1 MNKTRIRL
9 QTVFA
14 VLFFLLLGILHM
26 RAEMLVG
33 EDRSLQENWTICF
46 SYGLQLVIVVLF
58 ERQDIAWALMG
69 RAVLYGLLLFSG
81 DLPDLISRLNGT
93 QRGEVAPML
102 LLTVCDAILTAACL
116 AAWGRVKLRK
126 AKGQTE
132 DKAKSRK
139 KTDAYFA
146 GALLLLLFSVLMI
159 FSNVDHGGPTGLK
172 LGTADK
178 IAALYEE
185 NEEAFHRAADVLM
198 GFDAESAVWIKTDEE
213 DLWSDLFCV
222 RKMGALWIESR
233 APLTEEEYRLL
244 YVTFA
249 PLYEIW
255 PFEGIGRG
263 SDRISFALEGPIYG
277 DMAELWY
284 FPEEGRAAEYGDV
297 NFPGGSCAIND
308 HWFAVI
314 MQY

>member
-1 MNKTRIRL
+1 M
-9 QTVFA
+9 
-14 VLFFLLLGILHM
+14 
-26 RAEMLVG
+26 
-33 EDRSLQENWTICF
+33 
-46 SYGLQLVIVVLF
+46 
-58 ERQDIAWALMG
+58 
-69 RAVLYGLLLFSG
+69 
-81 DLPDLISRLNGT
+81 
-93 QRGEVAPML
+93 
-102 LLTVCDAILTAACL
+102 
-116 AAWGRVKLRK
+116 
-126 AKGQTE
+126 
-132 DKAKSRK
+132 
-139 KTDAYFA
+139 
-146 GALLLLLFSVLMI
+146 
-159 FSNVDHGGPTGLK
+159 K
-172 LGTADK
+172 LGPADK

-198 GFDAESAVWIKTDEE
+198 GFDAESAVWIMTDEE
-213 DLWSDLFCV
+213 DLRSDLFCV